1 MMNYNFHQL
10 MIDYIDMLM
19 DNHNYRSIERDLK
32 EISNEIKNYRDKK
45 INGDFSFFYFIK
57 FFKWFIEVNKSNN

>member
-45 INGDFSFFYFIK
+45 INGDFCFFLLYKVF
-57 FFKWFIEVNKSNN
+57 